1 MRGWYREILD
11 PNRKL
16 RRPEN
21 LRSYRSDSDE
31 EANRRVSPSFFLSDS
46 VFLVFGIYGVKA

>member
-21 LRSYRSDSDE
+21 LRSHRSDSDE
-31 EANRRVSPSFFLSDS
+31 EANRRVSLSFFLSDS